1 MRGCPRYPIERAV
14 LLAPD
19 NGMIEQFHLE
29 HNREHAHQTPV
40 NMIAEVQQQVSPPQP
55 DDVYKHLLDSN
66 LSLQEYELNLINK
79 AMESTNGNMTKAAEL
94 LGITRRQI
102 AYKLK

>member
-1 MRGCPRYPIERAV
+1 
-14 LLAPD
+14 
-19 NGMIEQFHLE
+19 MIEQFHLE